1 MIEAGGHDQSSS
13 TMGTDRTEPI
23 LTIRLR
29 NTHRVYRDGRGGY
42 LVEQEDAH
50 GVQHTQ
56 RVSQEATDWLG
67 SHLAGSVTT
76 RQEAAE
82 LLETVAQDLQLPFSY
97 GYKLGY
103 YAQDILLTLVAE
115 GRATVDKVG
124 RGFEYRIQR

>member
-1 MIEAGGHDQSSS
+1 
-13 TMGTDRTEPI
+13 MGNDRAELI

-56 RVSQEATDWLG
+56 HVSRDAPDWLG
-67 SHLAGSVTT
+67 SHLAGSVT

-82 LLETVAQDLQLPFSY
+82 LLETVAQELQLPFSY
-97 GYKLGY
+97 GYKRGY

-115 GRATVDKVG
+115 G
-124 RGFEYRIQR
+124 E